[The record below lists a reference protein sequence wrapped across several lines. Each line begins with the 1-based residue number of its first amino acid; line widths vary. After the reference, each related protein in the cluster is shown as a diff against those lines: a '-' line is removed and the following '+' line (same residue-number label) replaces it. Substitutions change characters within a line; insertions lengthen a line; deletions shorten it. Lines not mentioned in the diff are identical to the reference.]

1 MTILLAT
8 LALLAFLIGY
18 LPGLI
23 VQGLLSFATGR
34 LIFLIPAVLADA
46 FFPFPGFTY
55 VPLVTLVTIVALL
68 VRTLLRK
75 YVRV

>member
-8 LALLAFLIGY
+8 LALLTFVVGY
-18 LPGLI
+18 VPGLI
-23 VQGLLSFATGR
+23 VQGVLAFATGR
-34 LIFLIPAVLADA
+34 LIFLVPAVIADA
-46 FFPFPGFTY
+46 FFPFPGLPY
-55 VPLVTLVTIVALL
+55 VPLVTLMTIVALI